1 MAHSQ
6 IDQIQAKDQ
15 LQALQAMLKAWGPE
29 VFMAAMF
36 WILVKE
42 VHSITNVESSR
53 VIPFRLNRIQKDI
66 ELNIKLWNLLLKPRQ
81 TGGTTYFLLRRL
93 FLPAIVEGGIGSLLI
108 SQSRE
113 YAGEHFQIVRRAYN
127 LIAAATPNGGDGEN
141 LLCTQMKQGVLHTAF
156 SNRRE
161 LVLDYLDSK
170 IRVATAEVEESGQ
183 GLTLHHIVASEYA
196 RWPGN
201 PENTLSNVMGALV
214 NNGTLDRESTG
225 NGAAG
230 PFYEACLRAMN
241 SPAQADAKLH
251 FYPWWWDEGYSD
263 TEFRFQ
269 EGATV
274 SLDDITPKMKEEIQ
288 ADLESD
294 EKKIIEAFHL
304 DLNQIAWRRK
314 TRIAQR
320 GNFDEKY
327 PEDPITAFLVSGKQY
342 FDKDILIA
350 RKRELVSYKPL
361 RTYDNGSARIF
372 KGPIPGRRYVIG
384 ADVATGRT
392 ISNEDTD
399 YCAAVVIDLE
409 TGEEK
414 AAYRA
419 RVTPQDFALDLDDL
433 GRWYNNAIIAV
444 ERTGDGG
451 TTILTLQGECK
462 YGAIYKHR
470 EWHKRERKKA
480 IEFEGFPTTGKTRP
494 IALNCLSTFV
504 LEHPELIW
512 DAQFIDE
519 ALVFVR
525 DEKGIPAATTG
536 AHDDTVSCR
545 WIAYQVRRVLLGWWD
560 PLNAKSERY
569 TPAEQLTT
577 A

>member
-1 MAHSQ
+1 MY
-6 IDQIQAKDQ
+6 
-15 LQALQAMLKAWGPE
+15 KAWGAE

-42 VHSITNVESSR
+42 KQDATGIESSR
-53 VIPFRLNRIQKDI
+53 TIPFRVNRIQQD
-66 ELNIKLWNLLLKPRQ
+66 LLANIALWNLLLKPRQ
-81 TGGTTYFLLRRL
+81 TGGTTFFLLYRL
-93 FLPAIVEGGIGSLLI
+93 FLPAILEGGIGSLLI

-113 YAGEHFQIVRRAYN
+113 YASEHFQIVRRAYN
-127 LIAAATPNGGDGEN
+127 LIGAGNPNGGDDEN
-141 LLCTQMKQGVLHTAF
+141 LLCTQLKQNVLHTAY

-183 GLTLHHIVASEYA
+183 GITLHHIVASEYA

-214 NNGTLDRESTG
+214 NGGTLDRESTG

-241 SPAQADAKLH
+241 SPTQADAKLH
-251 FYPWWWDEGYSD
+251 FYPWWWDSGYTD
-263 TEFRFQ
+263 KDFRFQ
-269 EGATV
+269 DGSLISLEKV
-274 SLDDITPKMKEEIQ
+274 SKKMKTEIE

-294 EKKIIEAFHL
+294 EKKLIELFHV

-314 TRIAQR
+314 SRIAQR

-327 PEDPITAFLVSGKQY
+327 PEDPITAFLVSGNQY

-350 RKRELVSYKPL
+350 RKRELIGYKPWK
-361 RTYDNGSARIF
+361 TFDNGAARIF
-372 KGPIPGRRYVIG
+372 NQRIPGRRYVIG

-399 YCAAVVIDLE
+399 YCAAVVLDLE
-409 TGEEK
+409 TGEEM

-419 RVTPQDFALDLDDL
+419 RVNPQDFAFDLDDL
-433 GRWYNNAIIAV
+433 GRYFNDAMIGV

-462 YGAIYKHR
+462 YTAIYKHR

-494 IALNCLSTFV
+494 IALNWLSTFL

-512 DAQFIDE
+512 DEQFINE

-525 DEKGIPAATTG
+525 DETGIPAAAPG

-545 WIAYQVRRVLLGWWD
+545 WIAHSVRRVLLGWWD

-569 TPAEQLTT
+569 VPAEQIP